1 MTDADIVV
9 VADRP
14 NNTEMHYLKRKGIPW
29 MDLADLQK
37 MVDREVSL
45 ADIVE
50 TVSYAKKLDQLPP
63 DTPNAPPDSDH
74 EGFPWGTSDATDKS
88 IKYTNF
94 SLHHIAAG
102 YLRRQEE
109 KNLHKTARELAS
121 LDPNNIPAGSHYL
134 LEIDIKSTEQSFSSI
149 SYWVLAMKAA
159 QKERFIKQKR
169 NRQQRRRDGMYGR
182 NWTPITTL
190 QAAVSTGKRDHSS
203 MVAAPQRQQ
212 LKRTTEGARSN
223 TTKMDATRNKQ
234 LLAPTTTI

>member
-1 MTDADIVV
+1 
-9 VADRP
+9 
-14 NNTEMHYLKRKGIPW
+14 

-121 LDPNNIPAGSHYL
+121 LDPNNIPVK
-134 LEIDIKSTEQSFSSI
+134 IDIESTEQSFSSI

-159 QKERFIKQKR
+159 QMERFIKQKR
-169 NRQQRRRDGMYGR
+169 NQQQRRRDGMYGR

-190 QAAVSTGKRDHSS
+190 QAAVSTDKRDHSS
-203 MVAAPQRQQ
+203 MVAAPQQQQQ
-212 LKRTTEGARSN
+212 LKLTTEGAHSN
-223 TTKMDATRNKQ
+223 T
-234 LLAPTTTI
+234 

>member
-149 SYWVLAMKAA
+149 SYWILAMKAA
-159 QKERFIKQKR
+159 QQERFS
-169 NRQQRRRDGMYGR
+169 NRRETNNKEEEMECMGE
-182 NWTPITTL
+182 
-190 QAAVSTGKRDHSS
+190 TGL
-203 MVAAPQRQQ
+203 P
-212 LKRTTEGARSN
+212 
-223 TTKMDATRNKQ
+223 
-234 LLAPTTTI
+234 